1 MNGKVVQTVTMDD
14 KVISKQSDS
23 EQCRLLQDKS
33 ITNFVF
39 SSRCFTSISLL
50 QQRMLYRLRR
60 LWYTGWLRY
69 AYELVNYLAVLANL
83 TSDITNLTVTLSE
96 ADTNFANV
104 MSLDSVTDSTFK
116 STDGGI
122 TWQTDR
128 ITVSSID
135 FDSSS
140 DTEVN

>member
-1 MNGKVVQTVTMDD
+1 
-14 KVISKQSDS
+14 
-23 EQCRLLQDKS
+23 
-33 ITNFVF
+33 
-39 SSRCFTSISLL
+39 
-50 QQRMLYRLRR
+50 MLYRLRR

-69 AYELVNYLAVLANL
+69 VYELVNYLAVLANL

>member
-1 MNGKVVQTVTMDD
+1 
-14 KVISKQSDS
+14 
-23 EQCRLLQDKS
+23 
-33 ITNFVF
+33 
-39 SSRCFTSISLL
+39 
-50 QQRMLYRLRR
+50 MLYRLRR